1 MLTGRKGKGW
11 LKGLTAKL
19 FETSNKQAEAKER
32 RPKQPREYTGV
43 SSWSTRHM
51 AEISF
56 TKQPD
61 KHYIQP
67 ERGACMLCTAI
78 PQHSNLR
85 VSMQTMQDI
94 NT

>member
-19 FETSNKQAEAKER
+19 FETSDKQAEAKKR
-32 RPKQPREYTGV
+32 RPKQLREYTGV
-43 SSWSTRHM
+43 SSWSARHT
-51 AEISF
+51 AEILF

-67 ERGACMLCTAI
+67 E
-78 PQHSNLR
+78 
-85 VSMQTMQDI
+85 
-94 NT
+94 